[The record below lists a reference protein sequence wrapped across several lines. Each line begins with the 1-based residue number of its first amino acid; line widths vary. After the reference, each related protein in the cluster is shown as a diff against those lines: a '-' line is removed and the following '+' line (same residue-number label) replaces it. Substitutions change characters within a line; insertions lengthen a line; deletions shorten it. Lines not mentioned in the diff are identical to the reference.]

1 MKSTPKSTKI
11 PFFRARGFALKT
23 SVYPSE
29 YFDPASTLGCGQVFR
44 FAASPEGTLVFSG
57 ARACLLRRDERGTS
71 VTAEEGDADYF
82 FRYFDLARDYGAV
95 RARICALGI
104 PRLSRAA
111 AFGRG
116 IRILNQEPFETA
128 VSFIL
133 SQNNNIP
140 RIRAT
145 LFRLCE
151 ALGEKRVFR
160 GCEYYAFPSP
170 QKMAERDE
178 AFYASIGCGYRAR
191 YLTAVS
197 KYAERGEDLS
207 DLSTAR
213 LRERLL
219 SLPGVGRK
227 VADCILLFAYHRTD
241 AFPVDT
247 WVEKAYRELGGR
259 VRGREKIAAELEN
272 RFQDLS
278 GYIQQYLFY
287 YEREGGN

>member
-57 ARACLLRRDERGTS
+57 GRACLLRRDERGTS

-145 LFRLCE
+145 HRICRRRGSGSGSFRCPAWGERWRTVFCCSHITVRMLSPSILGSKRRTGNWAE
-151 ALGEKRVFR
+151 GSAGEKRSPPNLKTGFR
-160 GCEYYAFPSP
+160 
-170 QKMAERDE
+170 
-178 AFYASIGCGYRAR
+178 I
-191 YLTAVS
+191 
-197 KYAERGEDLS
+197 
-207 DLSTAR
+207 
-213 LRERLL
+213 
-219 SLPGVGRK
+219 
-227 VADCILLFAYHRTD
+227 
-241 AFPVDT
+241 
-247 WVEKAYRELGGR
+247 
-259 VRGREKIAAELEN
+259 
-272 RFQDLS
+272 
-278 GYIQQYLFY
+278 
-287 YEREGGN
+287 